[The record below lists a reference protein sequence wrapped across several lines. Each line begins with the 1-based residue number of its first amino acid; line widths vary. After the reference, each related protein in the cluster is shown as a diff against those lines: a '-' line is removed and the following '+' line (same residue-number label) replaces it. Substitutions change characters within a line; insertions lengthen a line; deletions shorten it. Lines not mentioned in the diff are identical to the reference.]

1 LEGTLNGGA
10 VSGQGMSFPPLS
22 SPSSFPPPER
32 LEPLR
37 QALRRGKYQA
47 ALFDFDGTLSR
58 LRAGWPQVM
67 VQVLEEYW
75 QAAGL
80 PKDAPEQTHQQL
92 LHLVLSTNGM
102 PPLRQMHVFAQ
113 MVQERGGSELD
124 PSECAATYQQRLG
137 QLLQSRYDSL
147 RRGETAPQQ
156 WIVPGAREMLAALQR
171 RGLRLFLASGT
182 EYEQVQAEADL
193 LGLRPFFPHGIFA
206 PQGEDVSFAK
216 GQVIDQLL
224 RHHALR
230 GEELIGFG
238 DGVVETREVKRVGGT
253 AVGLATS
260 EVREIAVPTPRGTV
274 PAAPASTL
282 HSDDPTVSDKCQRL
296 LAAGADLVL
305 PDYLVLSLD

>member
-1 LEGTLNGGA
+1 LEGILNRGE
-10 VSGQGMSFPPLS
+10 VSGQGMNFPPVSSLLS
-22 SPSSFPPPER
+22 FRPPER
-32 LEPLR
+32 LEQFR
-37 QALRRGKYQA
+37 QALRRGKYHA
-47 ALFDFDGTLSR
+47 AIFDFDGTLSR

-67 VQVLEEYW
+67 VQVLWEYW

-80 PKDAPEQTHQQL
+80 PKDEPAQTHQQL

-102 PPLRQMHVFAQ
+102 PPLRQMHVFTQ

-137 QLLQSRYDSL
+137 QLVQSRYDSL

-182 EYEQVQAEADL
+182 EYDQVRAEADL
-193 LGLRPFFPHGIFA
+193 LGLRSFFPHGIFA
-206 PQGEDVSFAK
+206 PTGQDVTFAK
-216 GQVIDQLL
+216 GQIIDQLL
-224 RHHALR
+224 RHHDLR

-260 EVREIAVPTPRGTV
+260 EVLEIAAPIPRWTV
-274 PAAPASTL
+274 PAAPASFL

-296 LAAGADLVL
+296 LAAGADFVL
-305 PDYLVLSLD
+305 PDYLALSQE

>member
-1 LEGTLNGGA
+1 MT
-10 VSGQGMSFPPLS
+10 FPPTS
-22 SPSSFPPPER
+22 SPSSFHPPER
-32 LEPLR
+32 LEQLR

-80 PKDAPEQTHQQL
+80 PKDEPEQTRQQL

-102 PPLRQMHVFAQ
+102 PPLRQMHVFVQ

-124 PSECAATYQQRLG
+124 PSECAATYQYRLRQLVQR
-137 QLLQSRYDSL
+137 RYDSL
-147 RRGETAPQQ
+147 RRGETAPPQ

-182 EYEQVQAEADL
+182 EYDQVRAEADL

-206 PQGEDVSFAK
+206 PQGEDLSFAK
-216 GQVIDQLL
+216 GQIIDHLL
-224 RHHALR
+224 RNHDLR

-253 AVGLATS
+253 AIGLATS
-260 EVREIAVPTPRGTV
+260 EVSEIATPTLPSST
-274 PAAPASTL
+274 PATMTALAA
-282 HSDDPTVSDKCQRL
+282 SDDPTVSDKCQRL
-296 LAAGADLVL
+296 LAAGADLIL
-305 PDYLVLSLD
+305 SDYLALSLD